1 MPHVNLQ
8 APYTWD
14 DPMKIMNGD
23 ERDRFEAAA
32 AIRAEMAAG
41 KETDMGELGFL
52 QHDVDTV
59 DTEKQDL

>member
-1 MPHVNLQ
+1 MPHGNLQ

-41 KETDMGELGFL
+41 TETDMGELGFL

>member
-1 MPHVNLQ
+1 MRVSPAAYEV
-8 APYTWD
+8 
-14 DPMKIMNGD
+14 GV
-23 ERDRFEAAA
+23 AA

-41 KETDMGELGFL
+41 TETGMGELGFL